1 MGVVT
6 LRVGLVLLLLFLV
19 ELKLAP
25 YAGYVGRNAPTGF
38 QLPAKLAKVGADSG
52 DCRLYVL
59 TLTLSA
65 V

>member
-1 MGVVT
+1 MGAVT
-6 LRVGLVLLLLFLV
+6 LWMGLVLLLLLPV
-19 ELKLAP
+19 KLELAP